1 MAAQAR
7 NIQDEH
13 SEIAAAHVGMPARV
27 GLMALRFYKAY
38 LSMLFAG
45 QCRFVP
51 SCSQYSY
58 EAVERFG
65 LARGSWLTLK
75 RLLRCHPFS
84 GKFGFDPVP
93 DCCAQ
98 ESDGASE
105 HRHAAAVAEH
115 LEGHS

>member
-1 MAAQAR
+1 MAKRTSAK
-7 NIQDEH
+7 
-13 SEIAAAHVGMPARV
+13 SEVGYGDAVLPGIAARF

-45 QCRFVP
+45 NCRFVP

-65 LARGSWLTLK
+65 LARGSWLTLR

-93 DCCAQ
+93 DCCGDA
-98 ESDGASE
+98 AP
-105 HRHAAAVAEH
+105 HHAHGTAGIF
-115 LEGHS
+115 EGQS